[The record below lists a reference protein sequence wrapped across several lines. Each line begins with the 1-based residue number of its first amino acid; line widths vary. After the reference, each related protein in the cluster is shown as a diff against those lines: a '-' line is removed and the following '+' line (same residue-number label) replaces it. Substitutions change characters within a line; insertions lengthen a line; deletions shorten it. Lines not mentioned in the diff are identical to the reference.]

1 LKLEDYLKKKMIAVP
16 DFAKTIGVNKGTIYN
31 YINGDRIPTLD
42 IAMKI
47 VKETKGV
54 VSYEDLSA

>member
-1 LKLEDYLKKKMIAVP
+1 MTLAKYLKKTGIAVP
-16 DFAKTIGVNKGTIYN
+16 DFAKSIGVNKGTIYN

-47 VKETKGV
+47 VEATNGQV
-54 VSYEDLSA
+54 AYEDLTP